1 MVLIKKATQDK
12 EVFYVC
18 LNPSMTPWQAFLL
31 SLVIC
36 YFLSPSLWDPPN
48 PSFCWVTRSQIQF
61 DLQPHRICQVPTN
74 LKPIHV
80 QRCVIEPKVEVPS
93 TLDPKSYNPNFA
105 SKNPSGL
112 LPLLTNAFVI
122 EHILTQLLM
131 DPSMVWCLVEGINL
145 STWLSIIRCHGKHSK
160 LWDLTMFLPPI
171 NHKARNFKI
180 FSQELH
186 DVWIECLKYCAMAST
201 NLLG

>member
-48 PSFCWVTRSQIQF
+48 PSFCWVTKSQIQF

-112 LPLLTNAFVI
+112 LPLLTNALLLSISSRNCWWTHQWCGVFV
-122 EHILTQLLM
+122 E
-131 DPSMVWCLVEGINL
+131 WINL

-171 NHKARNFKI
+171 NHKARNFEI